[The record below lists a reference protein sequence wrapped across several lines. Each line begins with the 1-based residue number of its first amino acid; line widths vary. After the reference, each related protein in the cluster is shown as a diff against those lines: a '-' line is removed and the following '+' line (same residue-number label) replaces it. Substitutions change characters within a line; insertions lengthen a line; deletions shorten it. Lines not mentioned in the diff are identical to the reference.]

1 MAGSPRWRVT
11 RASKW
16 RSNSNGSAVSDS
28 TLVRQKHPAIVPP
41 VKLPRIFLLLL
52 AVLAL
57 NGCATYTK
65 LRVTDRRGGL
75 ISEWVARGHIH
86 RTEFGYRVNAVERVS
101 GPPYSILSKYPD
113 GWRTTVTGP
122 NIDHWRCAK
131 PLWLYDRERE

>member
-1 MAGSPRWRVT
+1 MS
-11 RASKW
+11 
-16 RSNSNGSAVSDS
+16 RSNSSGGALSDS
-28 TLVRQKHPAIVPP
+28 ALVPHQLPAIVPP

-65 LRVTDRRGGL
+65 LRVT
-75 ISEWVARGHIH
+75 
-86 RTEFGYRVNAVERVS
+86 AVERES
-101 GPPYSILSKYPD
+101 GPPYPTLSKYPD

-122 NIDHWRCAK
+122 NIMHWRCAK

>member
-1 MAGSPRWRVT
+1 MS
-11 RASKW
+11 
-16 RSNSNGSAVSDS
+16 RSNSSGAALSDS
-28 TLVRQKHPAIVPP
+28 ALVPLQLPAIVPP

-52 AVLAL
+52 AVLTL

-75 ISEWVARGHIH
+75 IADWVARGHIH
-86 RTEFGYRVNAVERVS
+86 RTEFGYRVTAVERES
-101 GPPYSILSKYPD
+101 GPPYPTLSKYPD

-122 NIDHWRCAK
+122 NIVHWRCAK